1 MCSLLV
7 NSKLLPV
14 NAVPVCC
21 ASVSLANKNLPNYH
35 VTLLV
40 LSEQIKI
47 YRALHA
53 AERACCSLLS

>member
-1 MCSLLV
+1 MCSFLV
-7 NSKLLPV
+7 NSKPFPV
-14 NAVPVCC
+14 NTVPVCC
-21 ASVSLANKNLPNYH
+21 ASVSLANKNQPNYL

-53 AERACCSLLS
+53 AETASCSL